1 MNAWTDLEG
10 GPAHSVGERRGDG
23 GPRHYLG
30 LSGAGACA
38 VSAAHALTA
47 VTVPGQAARP
57 YPGTPQR
64 PPGTQVGWGIPG
76 HALGIVTRP
85 RRHQRSFANSG
96 QDPRH
101 IAEHH
106 QRCAS
111 SDTSPRPTRN
121 QRLPRSLSRA
131 GDSPGVPVRGRPTAE
146 DRWAV
151 TAWAHEPGGCRPCGS
166 QATISHVR
174 GDSAVISVLAS
185 ATPRSCRTRIAECRR
200 GRTISCRPHRSR
212 ASGPV
217 SRSVLITAPNRSE
230 PIWRTYW

>member
-38 VSAAHALTA
+38 VSAAHAPA
-47 VTVPGQAARP
+47 AMTVPGQSATP

-64 PPGTQVGWGIPG
+64 PPGTQVGWWIPG

-85 RRHQRSFANSG
+85 RRHHRSFANSG

-106 QRCAS
+106 HRCAS

-131 GDSPGVPVRGRPTAE
+131 GDRPRIPCPGAADRRGTGGPSPRGLTSLVVAGHAAARPPSAMSG
-146 DRWAV
+146 V
-151 TAWAHEPGGCRPCGS
+151 TARSSACWLRPRPGH
-166 QATISHVR
+166 A
-174 GDSAVISVLAS
+174 
-185 ATPRSCRTRIAECRR
+185 
-200 GRTISCRPHRSR
+200 
-212 ASGPV
+212 GPG
-217 SRSVLITAPNRSE
+217 
-230 PIWRTYW
+230 